1 MTVKQKMDTA
11 RMKAARI
18 LVKALFTAATE
29 DDAADPSSEKSRPAE
44 TDIKEQTCGNRHQRA
59 DQAPARRKTGVAPL

>member
-1 MTVKQKMDTA
+1 MTIKQKMDTA

-29 DDAADPSSEKSRPAE
+29 DDAADPSSEKSGSVE
-44 TDIKEQTCGNRHQRA
+44 TDVKEQIKRLLDA
-59 DQAPARRKTGVAPL
+59 EQA

>member
-1 MTVKQKMDTA
+1 MTIKQKMDTA

-29 DDAADPSSEKSRPAE
+29 DDAADHSSEKSRPAE
-44 TDIKEQTCGNRHQRA
+44 TGKGGGVCRGALPRA
-59 DQAPARRKTGVAPL
+59 DAR

>member
-1 MTVKQKMDTA
+1 MTIKQKMDTA

-18 LVKALFTAATE
+18 LVKALFAAATE

-44 TDIKEQTCGNRHQRA
+44 TDIKEHIKHLLDA
-59 DQAPARRKTGVAPL
+59 KQA

>member
-1 MTVKQKMDTA
+1 MNIKQKTDTV

-29 DDAADPSSEKSRPAE
+29 DDAADHSSEKSRPAE
-44 TDIKEQTCGNRHQRA
+44 TDIKEQIKHLLDA
-59 DQAPARRKTGVAPL
+59 KQA

>member
-1 MTVKQKMDTA
+1 MTIKQKMDTA

-29 DDAADPSSEKSRPAE
+29 DDAADHSSEKSRPAE
-44 TDIKEQTCGNRHQRA
+44 TDIKEQIKRLLDA
-59 DQAPARRKTGVAPL
+59 KQA

>member
-1 MTVKQKMDTA
+1 MTIKQKMDTA

-29 DDAADPSSEKSRPAE
+29 DDAADHSSEKSRPAE
-44 TDIKEQTCGNRHQRA
+44 TDIKERSSSLW
-59 DQAPARRKTGVAPL
+59 DWYPSLWWWI

>member
-1 MTVKQKMDTA
+1 MTIKQKMDTA

-18 LVKALFTAATE
+18 LVKALFAAATE

-44 TDIKEQTCGNRHQRA
+44 TDIKEQITHLLDA
-59 DQAPARRKTGVAPL
+59 KK

>member
-1 MTVKQKMDTA
+1 MTIKQKMDTA

-29 DDAADPSSEKSRPAE
+29 DDEADHSSEKSGSLE
-44 TDIKEQTCGNRHQRA
+44 TDVKEQIKRLLDA
-59 DQAPARRKTGVAPL
+59 EQA